1 MDDNKNNNINNSEDE
16 LDALINGESIDIDQ
30 ESENYTKPTI
40 KQNTQT
46 TELPPKESNNPLA
59 SPALRLAAYIVE
71 SLYFTFFVL
80 TPLVIFLV
88 ISSYNVLSGESSE
101 ILSNFKIGYALLLI
115 PPLLYTIFQIKAF
128 NKGTT
133 IGHKFFKL
141 YIISTETGELA
152 KFGSIFIREVLAKSV
167 LYSIPFLGTLYFF
180 IDNFFIFSYEKKTLH
195 DRFLKTSVIK
205 VPGSNKRNIIVLT
218 LLLGFF
224 AVSFLVALLSP
235 LLLNN
240 MNNVKN
246 ESKKEMAYQ
255 EAMAFTREIN
265 ALAAFTS
272 ALDAR
277 EQALSAI
284 ESYYPS
290 SYVDGIFTSS
300 NGISYQINFDGDT
313 ATLGDIFEG
322 EIPLATN
329 QLLAPEPTVDV
340 NQFPY
345 TDLGEGPAC
354 QLDDVTCL
362 AAYQEALDFTKT
374 INAYAAFTPEY
385 DAMEQAYIVI
395 EDMSLPGSYTPGLFT
410 SSNGISYQ
418 INFVGD
424 TATIGKRVG

>member
-1 MDDNKNNNINNSEDE
+1 MKNVDNNKNNNIDNSEDE
-16 LDALINGESIDIDQ
+16 LDALINGESIEVNQ

-46 TELPPKESNNPLA
+46 TELPPKETKNPLA

-88 ISSYNVLSGESSE
+88 ISSYNALSGESSD

-115 PPLLYTIFQIKAF
+115 LPLLYTIFQIKAF
-128 NKGTT
+128 KEGTT
-133 IGHKFFKL
+133 LGHKFFKL

-152 KFGSIFIREVLAKSV
+152 KFGSIFLREVLAKSV

-235 LLLNN
+235 LL
-240 MNNVKN
+240 MNNVVN
-246 ESKKEMAYQ
+246 ESNKEIAYQ
-255 EAMAFTREIN
+255 EAIAFTKEIN

-277 EQALSAI
+277 EQAFSAI
-284 ESYYPS
+284 ESYYPGS

-313 ATLGDIFEG
+313 ATLGEIYEG
-322 EIPLATN
+322 EIPLAN
-329 QLLAPEPTVDV
+329 SQLSTPEPTIDN
-340 NQFPY
+340 NQLSY
-345 TDLGEGPAC
+345 IDLGVDNAC
-354 QLDDVTCL
+354 LLDDVSCL
-362 AAYQEALDFTKT
+362 AYQEVLVFTKT
-374 INAYAAFTPEY
+374 INDYAAFTSKM
-385 DAMEQAYIVI
+385 DAMEQAYIAI
-395 EDMSLPGSYTPGLFT
+395 GDMIYGSYTPGLFT
-410 SSNGISYQ
+410 SSVGISYE

>member
-1 MDDNKNNNINNSEDE
+1 MDNNKNNNIDNSEDE
-16 LDALINGESIDIDQ
+16 LDALINGEGIEVNQ
-30 ESENYTKPTI
+30 ESENNTKPTI

-46 TELPPKESNNPLA
+46 TELPPKEIKNPLA

-71 SLYFTFFVL
+71 SLYFTFSVL

-88 ISSYNVLSGESSE
+88 ISSYNALSGESSD
-101 ILSNFKIGYALLLI
+101 ILSNFKIGYALLLL

-128 NKGTT
+128 KEGTT
-133 IGHKFFKL
+133 LGHKFFKL

-235 LLLNN
+235 LL
-240 MNNVKN
+240 MNNVVN
-246 ESKKEMAYQ
+246 ESNKEMAYQ
-255 EAMAFTREIN
+255 EAVAFTKEIN

-277 EQALSAI
+277 EQAFSAI
-284 ESYYPS
+284 EDFYNG

-313 ATLGDIFEG
+313 ATLGEIYEG
-322 EIPLATN
+322 KIPLANN
-329 QLLAPEPTVDV
+329 QLLAPEPTIDT
-340 NQFPY
+340 NQFSE
-345 TDLGEGPAC
+345 TDLE
-354 QLDDVTCL
+354 V
-362 AAYQEALDFTKT
+362 AYQEALAFTKT
-374 INAYAAFTPEY
+374 INALAAFTSEL
-385 DAMEQAYIVI
+385 DAMEQAYIAI
-395 EDMSLPGSYTPGLFT
+395 EDISYGSYTPGLFT
-410 SSNGISYQ
+410 SSSGISYE

-424 TATIGKRVG
+424 TATVGSRVG

>member
-1 MDDNKNNNINNSEDE
+1 MDDNKNNNNSGDE

-30 ESENYTKPTI
+30 ESENYTNATI

-46 TELPPKESNNPLA
+46 TELPPKETKNPLA

-88 ISSYNVLSGESSE
+88 ISSYNVLSIEPSE
-101 ILSNFKIGYALLLI
+101 ILSNFKIGYALLLL

-128 NKGTT
+128 NQGTT

-224 AVSFLVALLSP
+224 AVSFLAALLSP

-246 ESKKEMAYQ
+246 ETNKEMAYQ

-277 EQALSAI
+277 EQAVSAI

-290 SYVDGIFTSS
+290 TYVDGIFTSS

-313 ATLGDIFEG
+313 ATLGEIYEG
-322 EIPLATN
+322 EIPLANN
-329 QLLAPEPTVDV
+329 QLSTPEPTVDN
-340 NQFPY
+340 NQLSY
-345 TDLGEGPAC
+345 IDLGVDNAC
-354 QLDDVTCL
+354 LLDDVSCL
-362 AAYQEALDFTKT
+362 AYQEVLVFTKT
-374 INAYAAFTPEY
+374 INDYAAFTSKM

-395 EDMSLPGSYTPGLFT
+395 GDMLYGSYTPGLFT
-410 SSNGISYQ
+410 SSVGISYE